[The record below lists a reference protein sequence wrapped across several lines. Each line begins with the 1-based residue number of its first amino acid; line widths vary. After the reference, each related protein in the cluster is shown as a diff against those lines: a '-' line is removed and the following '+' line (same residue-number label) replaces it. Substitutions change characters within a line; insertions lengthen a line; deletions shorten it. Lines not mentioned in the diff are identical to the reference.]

1 MKNISIKDALDLIQ
15 NNHSQLGSFGEFVYS
30 EYLKSLGFQI
40 DVARILQRDFEVHY
54 DGKKIGIDVKTTKS
68 QKTWFSGNRF
78 SKEII
83 YDLVQV
89 RNNLVKIFPDKN
101 SPLSK
106 DKEIL
111 IGSIDQLVSKW
122 VLNIKGKS
130 IKGAQNTHQIN
141 RRNLKIEILKIFSKI
156 KTRVIFR
163 GMVSETKWKS
173 KPDNLPGKESVI
185 NRFELTIFVQMV
197 TLDNSEEIKS
207 IFVIPHS
214 ILSEIRMAKPD
225 TRQKNKNIAQV
236 IDLGLFSQD
245 FPHLMLKDIK
255 SLHRIHNFLEI
266 KI

>member
-1 MKNISIKDALDLIQ
+1 MKNISIKDVLDLIQ

-54 DGKKIGIDVKTTKS
+54 DGKKIGIDVKTTKTH
-68 QKTWFSGNRF
+68 KTKFSGKRF

-89 RNNLVKIFPDKN
+89 RNNLVKIFPDTN

-111 IGSIDQLVSKW
+111 IGNIDQLVSKW
-122 VLNIKGKS
+122 VLNKKDKS
-130 IKGAQNTHQIN
+130 IQGPQNTHQIN
-141 RRNLKIEILKIFSKI
+141 RRNLKNEILKIFPKI

-163 GMVSETKWKS
+163 GMVSQTRWKS
-173 KPDNLPGKESVI
+173 RPDNLPGKESTI
-185 NRFELTIFVQMV
+185 KRFELTIFVQMV
-197 TLDNSEEIKS
+197 TLDNSEEIKN

-214 ILSEIRMAKPD
+214 ILSEIRMAMPD
-225 TRQKNKNIAQV
+225 TRQKNKNITQV
-236 IDLGLFSQD
+236 IDLELFSQD
-245 FPHLMLKDIK
+245 FPHLLLKDIQ
-255 SLHRIHNFLEI
+255 SLQRNRKVFEI
-266 KI
+266 